1 MHCTLREV
9 PNYNLTLVDHGCNN
23 YFRGWLTYVAE
34 FCDYSMVSPP
44 SYQTNANMAD
54 EKFPLYRREAPLTQL
69 WKMYSFRKRF
79 SLNDQESCFYC

>member
-9 PNYNLTLVDHGCNN
+9 PNCNLTLVDHGCNN
-23 YFRGWLTYVAE
+23 YFRGWLAYVAE
-34 FCDYSMVSPP
+34 FCDYIMVSPP

-69 WKMYSFRKRF
+69 
-79 SLNDQESCFYC
+79 